1 MTEMTVIEISESGGP
16 EVLVPGTRPVPQ
28 AGPGQV
34 LIEVASAGV
43 NGPDIM
49 QRQGRYAPPPG
60 ASDLPGLEV
69 AGEVAALGAGVSRWA
84 VGDKVCALTKGGGYA
99 EYVAVEAAHVL
110 PIPEG
115 VGPIDAGGLCE
126 TYFTVWSNLFHGH
139 DVAQG
144 SLFLVHGGSGGIGST
159 AVQLGAALGLRV
171 FTTAGSPESCAFCES
186 LGAERAIDYG
196 QEDFVRVVR
205 EAGGA
210 NLILDFVG
218 GDYVGR
224 NFKAATMDCRIVQLA
239 FRKGSDIQL
248 NLMPVMIKRLTL
260 TGSTLRPR
268 PDAFKAAVAAELATR
283 VWPLFGPGHVGGGLR
298 SVTHAVLPLEE
309 AARAHEMMEA
319 GGLMGK
325 ILLTP

>member
-28 AGPGQV
+28 AGSGQV
-34 LIEVASAGV
+34 LIKIASAGV

-69 AGEVAALGAGVSRWA
+69 AGEVAALGDGVTRWA

-99 EYVAVEAAHVL
+99 EYVAVESDHVL

-115 VGPIDAGGLCE
+115 VGLIDAGGLCE
-126 TYFTVWSNLFHGH
+126 TYFTVWSNFFHGH
-139 DVAQG
+139 EVPQG

-171 FTTAGSPESCAFCES
+171 FTTAGSAESCAFCES
-186 LGAERAIDYG
+186 LGAERAIDYTK
-196 QEDFVRVVR
+196 EDFVGIVR

-210 NLILDFVG
+210 DLILDFMG
-218 GDYVGR
+218 GDYVAR
-224 NFKAATMDCRIVQLA
+224 NFKAAAVDCRIVQLA
-239 FRKGSDIQL
+239 FRKGPDIQL
-248 NLMPVMIKRLTL
+248 NLLPIMIKRLTL

-268 PDAFKAAVAAELATR
+268 PDTFKAAVAADLAAR
-283 VWPLFGPGHVGGGLR
+283 VWPLFDERRLR
-298 SVTHAVLPLEE
+298 TVTHAVLPLEE
-309 AARAHEMMEA
+309 AARAHQMMEA
-319 GGLMGK
+319 GGLRGK